1 MPLLSRAAK
10 KKTSWLRRKIYSW
23 NPGKNCQSF
32 SGTEGDWGSIFGRWF
47 GFGFG
52 SGVFQGCDL
61 AGSHLELPEAFVS
74 TDLKFYVK
82 VAYPALERS

>member
-23 NPGKNCQSF
+23 NPGKNCRRDRSLED
-32 SGTEGDWGSIFGRWF
+32 GLVLDLDPV
-47 GFGFG
+47 
-52 SGVFQGCDL
+52 VFQECDL

-74 TDLKFYVK
+74 TDLKFYIK
-82 VAYPALERS
+82 GAYPALERS

>member
-23 NPGKNCQSF
+23 NPGKNCRRDRSSESSLVWIWNDLDPVF
-32 SGTEGDWGSIFGRWF
+32 SRMRFGRE
-47 GFGFG
+47 
-52 SGVFQGCDL
+52 SL
-61 AGSHLELPEAFVS
+61 RTTRSFVS

-82 VAYPALERS
+82 GASPALERS